1 MNELS
6 GIDFD
11 INHYTQNDM
20 LKFFKVSNSYTKEEL
35 EKKETELTMA
45 IMSPK
50 QTFDTNYRFRLLN
63 FIRTMKDVL
72 ISRIQ
77 NSYTTDNFDEPI
89 IKIKEMDPPR
99 IPLPSEFPNNVGRII
114 NPESTHPSLQ
124 SMSIPKKSVNAYN
137 TNIRVTN
144 YVFNTK
150 FRDDYFNT
158 VAVNSTFT
166 FPTVKNVLTLGL
178 NAMQFPNNVF
188 AFSLSNRTTKIF
200 IRNEITNAEATVTIP
215 EGNYDQNDF
224 PPVLEKAINEQIV
237 GEYNPAGPNEFSVS
251 IDPST
256 FFTTISNSQY
266 PFTMKM
272 IIDYGSD
279 VATSCENYSLYSR
292 RFKVTDADPITGENP
307 SNFTNSLGF
316 QIGYRETE
324 YYGQKSYTS
333 EGCFD
338 STYSD
343 YIYLGVNEFAN
354 VNYFENTV
362 GVLPSSLLNKNILG
376 VIPIRSPQFTSTF
389 DNSSDL
395 IYKTRSYLAPVDI
408 TKLNIQ
414 LISPTGRLINNQQSE
429 FSFVLQMTTLFD
441 NTIPY
446 TSNAVSIY

>member
-1 MNELS
+1 MSDLK

-11 INHYTQNDM
+11 INHYTKNDM
-20 LKFFKVSNSYTKEEL
+20 LKFFNITDNYTKEDL
-35 EKKETELTMA
+35 EKKETELTVA
-45 IMSPK
+45 IMSPR
-50 QTFDTNYRFRLLN
+50 QTLDTNYRFKLLN

-72 ISRIQ
+72 VSKI
-77 NSYTTDNFDEPI
+77 NTTYSNENYDEPI
-89 IKIKEMDPPR
+89 IKVNVMDPPR
-99 IPLPSEFPNNVGRII
+99 IPQPSEFPNNVGRII

-124 SMSIPKKSVNAYN
+124 VMSIPKNSVNGYN

-158 VAVNSTFT
+158 VPVNSTYT
-166 FPTVKNVLTLGL
+166 FPTVKNVLTMAL
-178 NAMQFPNNVF
+178 NCFQYPNNVF
-188 AFSLSNRTTKIF
+188 AFSLTNRTTKIF

-215 EGNYDQNDF
+215 DGNYNENQF
-224 PPVLEKAINEQIV
+224 PTILEKAINEQIV
-237 GEYNPAGPNEFSVS
+237 GEYNPNGTNQFNVS
-251 IDPST
+251 IDPFT
-256 FFTTISNSQY
+256 FKTTISNILY

-279 VATSCENYSLYSR
+279 VARNCADYNLYAR
-292 RFKVTDADPITGENP
+292 RYKVTDVDPITGEN
-307 SNFTNSLGF
+307 SGNFTNSLGF

-324 YYGQKSYTS
+324 YYGEKSYIS

-338 STYSD
+338 STFSD
-343 YIYLGVNEFAN
+343 YIYLVVNEFAN

-362 GVLPSSLLNKNILG
+362 GILPSSLLNKNILG
-376 VIPIRSPQFTSTF
+376 IIPIRSPQFTATF
-389 DNSSDL
+389 DNSADM

-408 TKLNIQ
+408 TKINVQ
-414 LISPTGRLINNQQSE
+414 LLSPTGRLIDNQRSE

-446 TSNAVSIY
+446 TSNAVSVY